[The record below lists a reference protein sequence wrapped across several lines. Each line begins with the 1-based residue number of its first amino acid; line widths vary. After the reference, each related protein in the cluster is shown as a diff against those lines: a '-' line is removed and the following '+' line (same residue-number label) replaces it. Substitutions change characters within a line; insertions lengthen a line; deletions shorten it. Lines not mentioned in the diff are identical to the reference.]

1 MLAVAAAFVL
11 QFQVVNCAE
20 KTSAETVIE
29 QETQIDVL
37 QSSYAQPADAT
48 NNLAGRKFILL
59 GDSYGDGWT
68 PERMEVSWM
77 TRIKNALGS
86 ENVYTCSEGGV
97 GFCGYNSQ
105 RATYITLLQRLLP
118 QIPDRNAITDIVPC
132 GGLPDMRKN
141 DAELI
146 AGINNFVSYCRTMFP
161 NARISYGAIGWGPTA
176 YIQNFMVPKYNN
188 VFSNIGALG
197 IYNMPGA
204 YTSLHGHP
212 EWFSSD
218 GNHPNGAGQQAIAN
232 NVIAHLLS
240 TRYLVGPGYTGIAK
254 YPIDGQWYYAENG
267 MQDTSYNGLAYYQG
281 DWYYVEGGVI
291 NWNYTGLANY
301 GGTWYYVKN
310 GVRNNEYT
318 GIVVHNGDSYYVTN
332 GVLNWGIDGAVQ
344 VGDTVYCL
352 SNSTVKAGYTGLCM
366 SEDKTWYYVEK
377 GKLNANYTGL
387 VYYGKDW
394 YYVENGILNWGYNGF
409 TEYYGTT
416 YYVTNGML
424 VWGKDGA
431 VKINET
437 IYCLAGSTLN
447 KSYTG
452 LCMSADKNWYYVK
465 NGVQDTSYTGLVT
478 HQGLQYYVQDGCL
491 NWGITGFRNIG
502 GVSYYL
508 KNSTVASWFN
518 GIQKI
523 DSTWICFKNGT
534 VDYSYT
540 GLFKGDDVWRYM
552 KNGYEDTSY
561 VGVCDYNGQT
571 YFVYYGRVAWLITD
585 VWYVQAD
592 DKMYYVMGGV
602 VNWNYTNLVNT
613 KYGWYYVRNGV
624 VDTQYAGLVLYNG
637 DWYYVQ
643 NGKIDWTFNGWTEYN
658 GSRYYVTNGYLNW
671 TISQQNKVKKY
682 KQKKSVRGNR
692 CSFG

>member
-1 MLAVAAAFVL
+1 MRRIAGKMGMLAVAAAFVL

-671 TISQQNKVKKY
+671 NNQPAE
-682 KQKKSVRGNR
+682 
-692 CSFG
+692 

>member
-1 MLAVAAAFVL
+1 MRRVAGKIGMLAAAAAFVL

-37 QSSYAQPADAT
+37 QSASAQPADAT

-254 YPIDGQWYYAENG
+254 YPIDGQWYYATNG

-281 DWYYVEGGVI
+281 DWYYVEGGAI
-291 NWNYTGLANY
+291 NWNYTGLTNY

-671 TISQQNKVKKY
+671 NNQPAE
-682 KQKKSVRGNR
+682 
-692 CSFG
+692 

>member
-146 AGINNFVSYCRTMFP
+146 TGINNFVSYCRTMFP

-254 YPIDGQWYYAENG
+254 YPIDGQWYYATNG
-267 MQDTSYNGLAYYQG
+267 CRIPAIT
-281 DWYYVEGGVI
+281 DWLI
-291 NWNYTGLANY
+291 IRA
-301 GGTWYYVKN
+301 
-310 GVRNNEYT
+310 T
-318 GIVVHNGDSYYVTN
+318 GI
-332 GVLNWGIDGAVQ
+332 
-344 VGDTVYCL
+344 
-352 SNSTVKAGYTGLCM
+352 M
-366 SEDKTWYYVEK
+366 
-377 GKLNANYTGL
+377 
-387 VYYGKDW
+387 
-394 YYVENGILNWGYNGF
+394 
-409 TEYYGTT
+409 
-416 YYVTNGML
+416 
-424 VWGKDGA
+424 
-431 VKINET
+431 
-437 IYCLAGSTLN
+437 
-447 KSYTG
+447 
-452 LCMSADKNWYYVK
+452 
-465 NGVQDTSYTGLVT
+465 
-478 HQGLQYYVQDGCL
+478 
-491 NWGITGFRNIG
+491 
-502 GVSYYL
+502 
-508 KNSTVASWFN
+508 
-518 GIQKI
+518 
-523 DSTWICFKNGT
+523 
-534 VDYSYT
+534 
-540 GLFKGDDVWRYM
+540 
-552 KNGYEDTSY
+552 
-561 VGVCDYNGQT
+561 
-571 YFVYYGRVAWLITD
+571 
-585 VWYVQAD
+585 
-592 DKMYYVMGGV
+592 
-602 VNWNYTNLVNT
+602 
-613 KYGWYYVRNGV
+613 
-624 VDTQYAGLVLYNG
+624 
-637 DWYYVQ
+637 
-643 NGKIDWTFNGWTEYN
+643 
-658 GSRYYVTNGYLNW
+658 
-671 TISQQNKVKKY
+671 
-682 KQKKSVRGNR
+682 
-692 CSFG
+692 

>member
-254 YPIDGQWYYAENG
+254 YPIDGQWYYATNG

-281 DWYYVEGGVI
+281 DWYYVEGGAI

-552 KNGYEDTSY
+552 KNGYDDTSY

-671 TISQQNKVKKY
+671 NNQPAE
-682 KQKKSVRGNR
+682 
-692 CSFG
+692 

>member
-1 MLAVAAAFVL
+1 MRRIAGKMGMLAVAAAFVL

-146 AGINNFVSYCRTMFP
+146 TGINNFVSYCRTMFP

-254 YPIDGQWYYAENG
+254 YPIDGQWYYATNG

-281 DWYYVEGGVI
+281 DWYYVEGGAI

-377 GKLNANYTGL
+377 GNLNANYTGL

-671 TISQQNKVKKY
+671 NNQPAE
-682 KQKKSVRGNR
+682 
-692 CSFG
+692 

>member
-1 MLAVAAAFVL
+1 MRRIAGKMGMLAAAAAFVL
-11 QFQVVNCAE
+11 QFQIVNCAE

-254 YPIDGQWYYAENG
+254 YPIDGQWYYATNG

-281 DWYYVEGGVI
+281 DWYYVEGGAI

-437 IYCLAGSTLN
+437 IYCLTGSTLN

-671 TISQQNKVKKY
+671 NNQPAE
-682 KQKKSVRGNR
+682 
-692 CSFG
+692 

>member
-1 MLAVAAAFVL
+1 MRRIAGKMGILAVAAAFVL

-146 AGINNFVSYCRTMFP
+146 TGINNFVSYCRTMFP

-254 YPIDGQWYYAENG
+254 YPIDGQWYYATNG

-281 DWYYVEGGVI
+281 DWYYVEGGAI

-671 TISQQNKVKKY
+671 NNQPAE
-682 KQKKSVRGNR
+682 
-692 CSFG
+692 

>member
-197 IYNMPGA
+197 IYNMPSA

-254 YPIDGQWYYAENG
+254 YPIDGQWYYAANG

-281 DWYYVEGGVI
+281 DWYYVEGGAI

-344 VGDTVYCL
+344 VGDTV
-352 SNSTVKAGYTGLCM
+352 
-366 SEDKTWYYVEK
+366 
-377 GKLNANYTGL
+377 
-387 VYYGKDW
+387 
-394 YYVENGILNWGYNGF
+394 
-409 TEYYGTT
+409 
-416 YYVTNGML
+416 
-424 VWGKDGA
+424 
-431 VKINET
+431 
-437 IYCLAGSTLN
+437 
-447 KSYTG
+447 
-452 LCMSADKNWYYVK
+452 
-465 NGVQDTSYTGLVT
+465 
-478 HQGLQYYVQDGCL
+478 
-491 NWGITGFRNIG
+491 
-502 GVSYYL
+502 
-508 KNSTVASWFN
+508 
-518 GIQKI
+518 
-523 DSTWICFKNGT
+523 
-534 VDYSYT
+534 
-540 GLFKGDDVWRYM
+540 
-552 KNGYEDTSY
+552 
-561 VGVCDYNGQT
+561 
-571 YFVYYGRVAWLITD
+571 
-585 VWYVQAD
+585 
-592 DKMYYVMGGV
+592 
-602 VNWNYTNLVNT
+602 
-613 KYGWYYVRNGV
+613 
-624 VDTQYAGLVLYNG
+624 
-637 DWYYVQ
+637 
-643 NGKIDWTFNGWTEYN
+643 
-658 GSRYYVTNGYLNW
+658 
-671 TISQQNKVKKY
+671 
-682 KQKKSVRGNR
+682 
-692 CSFG
+692 

>member
-1 MLAVAAAFVL
+1 MRRIAGKMGMLAVAAAFVL

-146 AGINNFVSYCRTMFP
+146 TGINNFVSYCRTMFP

-254 YPIDGQWYYAENG
+254 YPIDGQWYYATNG

-281 DWYYVEGGVI
+281 DWYYVEGGAI

-552 KNGYEDTSY
+552 KNGYDDTSY

-671 TISQQNKVKKY
+671 NNQPAE
-682 KQKKSVRGNR
+682 
-692 CSFG
+692 

>member
-1 MLAVAAAFVL
+1 MRRIAGKMGMLAVAAAFVL

-146 AGINNFVSYCRTMFP
+146 TGINNFVSYCRTMFP

-254 YPIDGQWYYAENG
+254 YPIDGQWYYATNG

-281 DWYYVEGGVI
+281 DWYYVEGGAI

-671 TISQQNKVKKY
+671 NNQPAE
-682 KQKKSVRGNR
+682 
-692 CSFG
+692 

>member
-146 AGINNFVSYCRTMFP
+146 TGINNFVSYCRTMFP

-254 YPIDGQWYYAENG
+254 YPIDGQWYYATNG

-281 DWYYVEGGVI
+281 DWYYVEGGAI

-352 SNSTVKAGYTGLCM
+352 SNSTVLCM

-671 TISQQNKVKKY
+671 NNQPAE
-682 KQKKSVRGNR
+682 
-692 CSFG
+692 

>member
-1 MLAVAAAFVL
+1 MRRIAGKMGMLAAAAAFVL

-37 QSSYAQPADAT
+37 QSAYAQPADAI

-146 AGINNFVSYCRTMFP
+146 TGINNFVSYCRTMFP

-254 YPIDGQWYYAENG
+254 YPIDGQWYYATNG

-281 DWYYVEGGVI
+281 NWYYVEGGAI

-394 YYVENGILNWGYNGF
+394 YYVENGILNWGYTGF

-431 VKINET
+431 VRINET

-613 KYGWYYVRNGV
+613 EYGWYYVRNGV

-671 TISQQNKVKKY
+671 NNQPTE
-682 KQKKSVRGNR
+682 
-692 CSFG
+692 

>member
-146 AGINNFVSYCRTMFP
+146 TGINNFVSYCRTMFP

-232 NVIAHLLS
+232 NVIAHLLL

-254 YPIDGQWYYAENG
+254 YPIDGQWYYATNG

-281 DWYYVEGGVI
+281 DWYYVEGGAI

-366 SEDKTWYYVEK
+366 SEDKTWYYV
-377 GKLNANYTGL
+377 
-387 VYYGKDW
+387 
-394 YYVENGILNWGYNGF
+394 
-409 TEYYGTT
+409 
-416 YYVTNGML
+416 
-424 VWGKDGA
+424 
-431 VKINET
+431 
-437 IYCLAGSTLN
+437 
-447 KSYTG
+447 
-452 LCMSADKNWYYVK
+452 K
-465 NGVQDTSYTGLVT
+465 NGVQDTSYTGLVA

-571 YFVYYGRVAWLITD
+571 YFVYCGRVAWLITD

-613 KYGWYYVRNGV
+613 EYGWYYVRNGV

-671 TISQQNKVKKY
+671 NNQPAE
-682 KQKKSVRGNR
+682 
-692 CSFG
+692 

>member
-1 MLAVAAAFVL
+1 MRKIAGKMGMLATAAAFVL
-11 QFQVVNCAE
+11 QFQIVNCAE

-254 YPIDGQWYYAENG
+254 YPIDGQWYYAANG

-281 DWYYVEGGVI
+281 DWYYVEGGAI

-613 KYGWYYVRNGV
+613 EYGWYYVRNGV

-671 TISQQNKVKKY
+671 NNQPAE
-682 KQKKSVRGNR
+682 
-692 CSFG
+692 

>member
-1 MLAVAAAFVL
+1 MRRIAGKMGMLAVAAAFVL

-48 NNLAGRKFILL
+48 NNLEGRKFILL

-254 YPIDGQWYYAENG
+254 YPIDGQWYYATNG

-281 DWYYVEGGVI
+281 DWYYVEGGAI

-352 SNSTVKAGYTGLCM
+352 SNSTVKAEYTGLCM

-671 TISQQNKVKKY
+671 NNQPAE
-682 KQKKSVRGNR
+682 
-692 CSFG
+692 

>member
-48 NNLAGRKFILL
+48 NNLEGRKFILL

-571 YFVYYGRVAWLITD
+571 YFVYCGRVAWLITD

-671 TISQQNKVKKY
+671 NNQPAE
-682 KQKKSVRGNR
+682 
-692 CSFG
+692 

>member
-267 MQDTSYNGLAYYQG
+267 MQDTSYNGL
-281 DWYYVEGGVI
+281 YYVEGGVI

-671 TISQQNKVKKY
+671 NNQPAE
-682 KQKKSVRGNR
+682 
-692 CSFG
+692 

>member
-146 AGINNFVSYCRTMFP
+146 TGINNFVSYCRTMFP

-197 IYNMPGA
+197 IYNMPSA

-254 YPIDGQWYYAENG
+254 YPIDGQWYYAANG

-281 DWYYVEGGVI
+281 DWYYVEGGAI

-352 SNSTVKAGYTGLCM
+352 SNSTVKAGYTGLCV

-465 NGVQDTSYTGLVT
+465 NGVQDTSYTGLVA

-571 YFVYYGRVAWLITD
+571 YFVYCGRVAWLITD

-613 KYGWYYVRNGV
+613 EYGWYYVRNGV

-671 TISQQNKVKKY
+671 NNQPAE
-682 KQKKSVRGNR
+682 
-692 CSFG
+692 

>member
-1 MLAVAAAFVL
+1 MRRIAGKIGMLAAVAAFAL

-29 QETQIDVL
+29 QETQIDLL
-37 QSSYAQPADAT
+37 QSASAQPADAT

-254 YPIDGQWYYAENG
+254 YPIDGQWYYATNG

-281 DWYYVEGGVI
+281 DWYYVEGGAI

-394 YYVENGILNWGYNGF
+394 YYVENGILNWGYTGF
-409 TEYYGTT
+409 TEYCGTT

-561 VGVCDYNGQT
+561 IGVCDYNGQT

-613 KYGWYYVRNGV
+613 EYGWYYVRNGV
-624 VDTQYAGLVLYNG
+624 VDMQYAGLVLYNG

-671 TISQQNKVKKY
+671 NNQPAE
-682 KQKKSVRGNR
+682 
-692 CSFG
+692 

>member
-1 MLAVAAAFVL
+1 MRKIAGKMGMLAAAAAFVL
-11 QFQVVNCAE
+11 QFQIVNCAE

-254 YPIDGQWYYAENG
+254 YPIDGQWYYATNG

-281 DWYYVEGGVI
+281 DWYYVEGGAI

-437 IYCLAGSTLN
+437 IYCLTGSTLN

-671 TISQQNKVKKY
+671 NNQPAE
-682 KQKKSVRGNR
+682 
-692 CSFG
+692 

>member
-37 QSSYAQPADAT
+37 QSSYAT
-48 NNLAGRKFILL
+48 NNLEGRKFILL

-671 TISQQNKVKKY
+671 NNQPAE
-682 KQKKSVRGNR
+682 
-692 CSFG
+692 